1 MEITVWHEQGRA
13 DVTVFAIEGD
23 ITVES
28 YEQLQERFEQE
39 QQHGT
44 ENLLIDLKKVRF
56 ISSSGL
62 RAIQHIFS
70 LLEKDNET
78 VRKGITAGTFK
89 SAHLKLVNPSKDVLH
104 LLKMAGFDIFLEIY
118 DNRERAIASF

>member
-1 MEITVWHEQGRA
+1 MEITVWHEQGRV

-28 YEQLQERFEQE
+28 YEQLQERLEQE

-104 LLKMAGFDIFLEIY
+104 LLKIAGFDMFLEIY
-118 DNRERAIASF
+118 HNQERAIASF

>member
-104 LLKMAGFDIFLEIY
+104 LLKIAGFDMFLEIY
-118 DNRERAIASF
+118 DNQERAIASF

>member
-1 MEITVWHEQGRA
+1 MEITVWHEQGRV

-28 YEQLQERFEQE
+28 YEQLQERLEQE

-104 LLKMAGFDIFLEIY
+104 LLKIAGFDMFLEIY
-118 DNRERAIASF
+118 DNQERAIASF